1 VSAAAHSG
9 VGAPASSGAPA
20 TPPGSDFAAMARLDL
35 GEVVRSRWLLVCL
48 GLYGALAG
56 IFVLVG
62 LRESGVVGFT
72 GMGRALFSLCHA
84 LVLLLPLMA
93 LAVTGQVVNR
103 ARDEGALE
111 LFMSQPVR
119 RASYFGAVSLVR
131 TLALAL
137 PLALVFLL
145 LAALGKIVFGEAVAW
160 SFFARS
166 AAVSAALLWAFAAL
180 GLATSVHVRQPAR
193 AMTYLILFWVAG
205 VALLDFGLIGLMLG
219 WELNPRAVFAIA
231 ALNPV
236 EAARLALLSAAEPDL
251 ATLGPVGFYLA
262 NQVGASGLLA
272 WGIAWPLAFG
282 SLVWAFAL
290 RRFRRSDLV

>member
-1 VSAAAHSG
+1 V
-9 VGAPASSGAPA
+9 
-20 TPPGSDFAAMARLDL
+20 TPRADFLAMARLDV

-48 GLYGALAG
+48 SLYATLAAV
-56 IFVLVG
+56 FVLVG

-72 GMGRALFSLCHA
+72 GMGRVLFSLCHA

-93 LAVTGQVVNR
+93 LTVTGQVVNR

-111 LFMSQPVR
+111 LYMSQPVR

-137 PLALVFLL
+137 PLALVF
-145 LAALGKIVFGEAVAW
+145 AALALLDRTVFGEPIAW
-160 SFFARS
+160 SFFARA

-180 GLATSVHVRQPAR
+180 GLATSVRVRQPAR
-193 AMTYLILFWVAG
+193 ATTYLILFWVAG

-219 WELNPRAVFAIA
+219 WQLNPRAVFLIA
-231 ALNPV
+231 GLNPV

-262 NQVGASGLLA
+262 NRVGASGLLL

-282 SLVWAFAL
+282 CAVWTLAL
-290 RRFRRSDLV
+290 RSFRRSDLA